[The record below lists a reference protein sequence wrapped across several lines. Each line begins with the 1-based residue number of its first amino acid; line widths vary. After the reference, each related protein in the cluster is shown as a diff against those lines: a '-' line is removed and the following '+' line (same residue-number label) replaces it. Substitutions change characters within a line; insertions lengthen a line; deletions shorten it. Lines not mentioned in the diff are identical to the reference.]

1 MLGGL
6 GQLARPDAVS
16 SLRFLSEFVTP
27 PSNSSAASIV
37 NPSSSKDTKITGT
50 TTGSTT
56 AKRQKLPLPG
66 AGPSR
71 VLDCG
76 AGIGRVTK
84 QVLIKAF
91 DHVDLVENSAIFVK
105 QAQEEYLKAEIES
118 GKVCE
123 VRCSGLQNVE
133 FEGTEWEG
141 RFDVIWCQW
150 VLGHLTEGKHISSLL
165 FPCSGQCFVRAFYD
179 GEPFESNSPL
189 IFTRNNFLDNYHR
202 PPDNVLQQ
210 V

>member
-27 PSNSSAASIV
+27 PSTSTASIV
-37 NPSSSKDTKITGT
+37 NSPSNLDTKITAA
-50 TTGSTT
+50 TTGSATIATATT
-56 AKRQKLPLPG
+56 KRQKLPLPG

-105 QAQEEYLKAEIES
+105 QAREEYLKTEIES

-150 VLGHLTEGKHISSLL
+150 VLGHLTEGKNIYHIYCSSVLGNAL
-165 FPCSGQCFVRAFYD
+165 CVLSMMR
-179 GEPFESNSPL
+179 SHLSL
-189 IFTRNNFLDNYHR
+189 IHR
-202 PPDNVLQQ
+202 QISHA
-210 V
+210 

>member
-27 PSNSSAASIV
+27 PSTSSAASIV
-37 NPSSSKDTKITGT
+37 NPPSNLDTEITPT
-50 TTGSTT
+50 TTGSLTTATAT

-105 QAQEEYLKAEIES
+105 QAREEYLKAEIES

-150 VLGHLTEGKHISSLL
+150 VLGHLTEGKYHLYCHSVLDNSFRVFSIMGSHSSL
-165 FPCSGQCFVRAFYD
+165 
-179 GEPFESNSPL
+179 
-189 IFTRNNFLDNYHR
+189 IR
-202 PPDNVLQQ
+202 PQLSHS
-210 V
+210 